1 MENTSMNELIE
12 ELRVV
17 NRSRS
22 YEHIARDLGVS
33 AQTVYRWLKYK
44 SKPSQLAIKRITKYL
59 KE

>member
-1 MENTSMNELIE
+1 MNYEQLIE